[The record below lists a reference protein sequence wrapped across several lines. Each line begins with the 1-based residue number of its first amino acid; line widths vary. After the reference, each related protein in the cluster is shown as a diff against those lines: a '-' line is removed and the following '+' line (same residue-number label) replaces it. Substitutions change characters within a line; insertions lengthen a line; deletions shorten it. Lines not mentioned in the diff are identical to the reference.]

1 MRIEVK
7 KLNVQEYRGTE
18 LIFEYVTT
26 GYYDLTVNG
35 LSYTFE
41 YKKFDKPVQ
50 KRFTD
55 QIASDW
61 LDAPILYGAYMGE
74 RQVGLLELNEETWNK
89 RLRITNILVEQE
101 YRSRGIGRI
110 LLEKAIEVAGEMQ
123 DRMVILE
130 TQSCN
135 EAAIACYRKAGFQL
149 IGFDTCCYSNDDL
162 KKHEMRLEFGRRVQ
176 HEKAHSLF
184 VWENSAEDK
193 TD

>member
-1 MRIEVK
+1 MPAVSKHFEKGRRMRIEVK

-26 GYYDLTVNG
+26 GYYDLAMNG

-55 QIASDW
+55 QIASEW
-61 LDAPILYGAYMGE
+61 LDAPILYGAYIE
-74 RQVGLLELNEETWNK
+74 EKRAGLLELNEETWNK
-89 RLRITNILVEQE
+89 RLRITNILVEKE
-101 YRSRGIGRI
+101 YRNGGIGRMLI
-110 LLEKAIEVAGEMQ
+110 QKAIETARELH

-135 EAAIACYRKAGFQL
+135 EAAIACYRKAGFHL
-149 IGFDTCCYSNDDL
+149 IGFDTCCYSNEDL
-162 KKHEMRLEFGRRVQ
+162 EKHEIRLEFGL
-176 HEKAHSLF
+176 KI
-184 VWENSAEDK
+184 
-193 TD
+193 